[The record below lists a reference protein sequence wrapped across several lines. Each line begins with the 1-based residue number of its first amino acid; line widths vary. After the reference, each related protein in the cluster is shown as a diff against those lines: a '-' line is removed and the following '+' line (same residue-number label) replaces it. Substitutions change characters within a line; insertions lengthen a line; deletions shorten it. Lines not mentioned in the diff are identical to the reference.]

1 MPNVIVCYLRNA
13 MLFLPAIGFILYW
26 RIVPGDGDAPWYHAA
41 LIGALLALPHSVWLL
56 RQRPLHGTGM
66 GLNLYLVICAVLP
79 LVSSEAS
86 LYWGKDLGSA
96 AMILC
101 VLTIHVLGLAFAP
114 EQFSG
119 KPDQVLSLEFC
130 KKMVV
135 YSVIALAISIPY
147 RHNPFYGGVL
157 PIVAL
162 ALLRKRLKLR
172 VLARTA

>member
-1 MPNVIVCYLRNA
+1 MNNVIVRYLRNA
-13 MLFLPAIGFILYW
+13 MPFLPAIGFMLYL
-26 RIVPGDGDAPWYHAA
+26 RLVPGDSDAHWYHAA
-41 LIGALLALPHSVWLL
+41 LAGALLALPHSVWLL
-56 RQRPLHGTGM
+56 RQRPLHGTAM
-66 GLNLYLVICAVLP
+66 GLSGYLVICAVLP

-101 VLTIHVLGLAFAP
+101 VLAVHVLGLVFAP

-119 KPDQVLSLEFC
+119 EPDPTLSLEFC
-130 KKMVV
+130 RKMVV

-162 ALLRKRLKLR
+162 ALLRKRLERR
-172 VLARTA
+172 VLARAA